1 MRKPS
6 REHFRQD
13 DSRRCR
19 DYDASTRLVRVQC
32 ASQSSSN
39 GHLQIARLS
48 HRPGGEYAARRSG
61 TRGAAR
67 LRPESSRVLDSERL
81 FIAQPDG
88 RLSAWQGVRW
98 ADPAPVLLRD
108 RIVEAFM
115 RDGRST
121 SVITDSTP
129 MSADMELRSTLRA
142 FQLEYRGTEA
152 IAAVRLDVQLVDPAK
167 RTAIA
172 SRRFEAIQATGSK
185 READVVSAFGV
196 ATDILA
202 GQIVEW
208 AVQVGAARL
217 RVAPEL
223 ASNHAPT
230 ASSISTD

>member
-1 MRKPS
+1 MVTYKLP
-6 REHFRQD
+6 
-13 DSRRCR
+13 
-19 DYDASTRLVRVQC
+19 DYHIAQAENTPRAVPGPGALRV
-32 ASQSSSN
+32 
-39 GHLQIARLS
+39 
-48 HRPGGEYAARRSG
+48 YA
-61 TRGAAR
+61 
-67 LRPESSRVLDSERL
+67 PESSRVLDSERL

>member
-1 MRKPS
+1 MVTYKLPDYHIAQAES
-6 REHFRQD
+6 TP
-13 DSRRCR
+13 R
-19 DYDASTRLVRVQC
+19 DVPGPGALRV
-32 ASQSSSN
+32 
-39 GHLQIARLS
+39 
-48 HRPGGEYAARRSG
+48 YA
-61 TRGAAR
+61 
-67 LRPESSRVLDSERL
+67 PESSRVLDSERL

>member
-1 MRKPS
+1 MNTSARMIPVAAATMTLVLGLSACSVLPKTAPMVTYKLP
-6 REHFRQD
+6 
-13 DSRRCR
+13 
-19 DYDASTRLVRVQC
+19 DYHIAQAESTPRAVPGPGALRV
-32 ASQSSSN
+32 
-39 GHLQIARLS
+39 
-48 HRPGGEYAARRSG
+48 YA
-61 TRGAAR
+61 
-67 LRPESSRVLDSERL
+67 PESSRVLDSERL

-152 IAAVRLDVQLVDPAK
+152 IAAVRVRLDVQLVDPAK

-185 READVVSAFGV
+185 READVVGAFGV
-196 ATDILA
+196 ATDVLA

-217 RVAPEL
+217 RVAPES

-230 ASSISTD
+230 ASAISTD

>member
-1 MRKPS
+1 MNTSARMIPVAAVTMTLVLGLSACSVLPKAAPMVTYKLP
-6 REHFRQD
+6 
-13 DSRRCR
+13 
-19 DYDASTRLVRVQC
+19 DYHIAQAESTPRAVPGPGALRV
-32 ASQSSSN
+32 
-39 GHLQIARLS
+39 
-48 HRPGGEYAARRSG
+48 YA
-61 TRGAAR
+61 
-67 LRPESSRVLDSERL
+67 PESSRVLDSERL

-208 AVQVGAARL
+208 AVQVVGQ
-217 RVAPEL
+217 RVCEL
-223 ASNHAPT
+223 HRNWQATMHPQRRR
-230 ASSISTD
+230 

>member
-1 MRKPS
+1 VNTSARMIPVAAVTMTLVLGLSACSVLPKAAPMVTYKLP
-6 REHFRQD
+6 
-13 DSRRCR
+13 
-19 DYDASTRLVRVQC
+19 DYHIAQAESTPRAVPGPGALRV
-32 ASQSSSN
+32 
-39 GHLQIARLS
+39 
-48 HRPGGEYAARRSG
+48 YA
-61 TRGAAR
+61 
-67 LRPESSRVLDSERL
+67 PESSRVLDSERL

-152 IAAVRLDVQLVDPAK
+152 IAAVRVRLDGQLGDPAK
-167 RTAIA
+167 RPAIA

>member
-1 MRKPS
+1 MNTSARMIPVAAVTMTLVLGLSACSVLPKAAPMVTYKLP
-6 REHFRQD
+6 
-13 DSRRCR
+13 
-19 DYDASTRLVRVQC
+19 DYHIAQAESTPRAVPGPVALRV
-32 ASQSSSN
+32 
-39 GHLQIARLS
+39 
-48 HRPGGEYAARRSG
+48 YA
-61 TRGAAR
+61 
-67 LRPESSRVLDSERL
+67 PESSRVLDSERL

>member
-1 MRKPS
+1 VNTSARMIPVAAVTMTLVLGLSACSVLPKAAPMVTYKLP
-6 REHFRQD
+6 
-13 DSRRCR
+13 
-19 DYDASTRLVRVQC
+19 DYHIAQAESTPRAVPGPGALRV
-32 ASQSSSN
+32 
-39 GHLQIARLS
+39 
-48 HRPGGEYAARRSG
+48 YA
-61 TRGAAR
+61 
-67 LRPESSRVLDSERL
+67 PESSRVLDSERL

-98 ADPAPVLLRD
+98 ADPAAVLLRD

-152 IAAVRLDVQLVDPAK
+152 IAAVRVRLDVQLVDPAK

-196 ATDILA
+196 ATDVLA

-217 RVAPEL
+217 RVAPES

-230 ASSISTD
+230 ASAISTD

>member
-1 MRKPS
+1 MNTSARMIPVAAVTMTLVLGLSACSVLPKAAPMVTYKLP
-6 REHFRQD
+6 
-13 DSRRCR
+13 
-19 DYDASTRLVRVQC
+19 DYHIAKGSTPRAVPGPGALRV
-32 ASQSSSN
+32 
-39 GHLQIARLS
+39 
-48 HRPGGEYAARRSG
+48 YA
-61 TRGAAR
+61 
-67 LRPESSRVLDSERL
+67 PESSRVLDSERL

>member
-1 MRKPS
+1 MNTSARMIPVAAVTMTLVLGLSACSVLPKAAPMVTYKLP
-6 REHFRQD
+6 
-13 DSRRCR
+13 
-19 DYDASTRLVRVQC
+19 DYHIAQAESTPRAVPGPGALRV
-32 ASQSSSN
+32 
-39 GHLQIARLS
+39 
-48 HRPGGEYAARRSG
+48 YA
-61 TRGAAR
+61 
-67 LRPESSRVLDSERL
+67 PESSRVLDSERL

-108 RIVEAFM
+108 RIV
-115 RDGRST
+115 
-121 SVITDSTP
+121 
-129 MSADMELRSTLRA
+129 
-142 FQLEYRGTEA
+142 
-152 IAAVRLDVQLVDPAK
+152 
-167 RTAIA
+167 
-172 SRRFEAIQATGSK
+172 
-185 READVVSAFGV
+185 AFGV

>member
-1 MRKPS
+1 MNTSARMIPVAAVTMTLVLGLSACSVLPKAAPMVTYKLP
-6 REHFRQD
+6 
-13 DSRRCR
+13 
-19 DYDASTRLVRVQC
+19 DYHIAQAESTPRAVPGPALRV
-32 ASQSSSN
+32 
-39 GHLQIARLS
+39 
-48 HRPGGEYAARRSG
+48 YA
-61 TRGAAR
+61 
-67 LRPESSRVLDSERL
+67 PESSRVLDSERL

>member
-1 MRKPS
+1 MNTSARMIPVAAVTMTLVLGLSACSVLPKAAQWSPTNCPTITS
-6 REHFRQD
+6 PRRRVRRAPFRD
-13 DSRRCR
+13 P
-19 DYDASTRLVRVQC
+19 ALRV
-32 ASQSSSN
+32 
-39 GHLQIARLS
+39 
-48 HRPGGEYAARRSG
+48 YA
-61 TRGAAR
+61 
-67 LRPESSRVLDSERL
+67 PESSRVLDSERL

>member
-1 MRKPS
+1 MCFPKQLQWSPTNCPTITSPRRRVRRAP
-6 REHFRQD
+6 FRD
-13 DSRRCR
+13 L
-19 DYDASTRLVRVQC
+19 ALRV
-32 ASQSSSN
+32 
-39 GHLQIARLS
+39 
-48 HRPGGEYAARRSG
+48 YA
-61 TRGAAR
+61 
-67 LRPESSRVLDSERL
+67 PESSRVLDSERL

>member
-1 MRKPS
+1 MNTSARMIPVAAVTMTLVLGLSACSVLPKAAPMVTYKLP
-6 REHFRQD
+6 
-13 DSRRCR
+13 
-19 DYDASTRLVRVQC
+19 DYHIAQAESTPRAVPGPGALRV
-32 ASQSSSN
+32 
-39 GHLQIARLS
+39 
-48 HRPGGEYAARRSG
+48 YA
-61 TRGAAR
+61 
-67 LRPESSRVLDSERL
+67 PESSRVLDSERL

-152 IAAVRLDVQLVDPAK
+152 IAAVRVRLDVQLVDPAK

-196 ATDILA
+196 ATDYWPGRSLN
-202 GQIVEW
+202 GQFRSG
-208 AVQVGAARL
+208 Q
-217 RVAPEL
+217 RVCEL
-223 ASNHAPT
+223 HRNWQATMHPQRRR
-230 ASSISTD
+230 

>member
-1 MRKPS
+1 MIPVAAVTMTLVLGLSACSVLPKAAPMVTYKLPDYHIAQA
-6 REHFRQD
+6 EV
-13 DSRRCR
+13 RR
-19 DYDASTRLVRVQC
+19 APFPGPGALRV
-32 ASQSSSN
+32 
-39 GHLQIARLS
+39 
-48 HRPGGEYAARRSG
+48 YA
-61 TRGAAR
+61 
-67 LRPESSRVLDSERL
+67 LSSRVLDSERL

>member
-1 MRKPS
+1 MNTSARMIPVAAVTMTLVLGLSACSVLPKAAPMVTYKLPDYHIAQAES
-6 REHFRQD
+6 TPRAVPGPG
-13 DSRRCR
+13 RC
-19 DYDASTRLVRVQC
+19 AST
-32 ASQSSSN
+32 
-39 GHLQIARLS
+39 
-48 HRPGGEYAARRSG
+48 
-61 TRGAAR
+61 
-67 LRPESSRVLDSERL
+67 PESSRVLDSERL

>member
-1 MRKPS
+1 MERTLRKPS

-39 GHLQIARLS
+39 GHLQIAQAESTPRAV
-48 HRPGGEYAARRSG
+48 PGPGALRVYA
-61 TRGAAR
+61 
-67 LRPESSRVLDSERL
+67 PESSRVLDSERL

-121 SVITDSTP
+121 SVITDST
-129 MSADMELRSTLRA
+129 
-142 FQLEYRGTEA
+142 
-152 IAAVRLDVQLVDPAK
+152 
-167 RTAIA
+167 
-172 SRRFEAIQATGSK
+172 
-185 READVVSAFGV
+185 
-196 ATDILA
+196 
-202 GQIVEW
+202 
-208 AVQVGAARL
+208 
-217 RVAPEL
+217 
-223 ASNHAPT
+223 
-230 ASSISTD
+230 

>member
-1 MRKPS
+1 MNTSARMIPVAAVTMTLVLGLSACSVLPKAAPMVTYKLP
-6 REHFRQD
+6 
-13 DSRRCR
+13 
-19 DYDASTRLVRVQC
+19 DYHIAQAESTPRAVPGPGALRV
-32 ASQSSSN
+32 
-39 GHLQIARLS
+39 
-48 HRPGGEYAARRSG
+48 YA
-61 TRGAAR
+61 
-67 LRPESSRVLDSERL
+67 PESSRVLDSERL

-185 READVVSAFGV
+185 REA
-196 ATDILA
+196 
-202 GQIVEW
+202 
-208 AVQVGAARL
+208 
-217 RVAPEL
+217 
-223 ASNHAPT
+223 
-230 ASSISTD
+230 

>member
-1 MRKPS
+1 M
-6 REHFRQD
+6 
-13 DSRRCR
+13 
-19 DYDASTRLVRVQC
+19 
-32 ASQSSSN
+32 
-39 GHLQIARLS
+39 
-48 HRPGGEYAARRSG
+48 
-61 TRGAAR
+61 
-67 LRPESSRVLDSERL
+67 
-81 FIAQPDG
+81 AQPDG

>member
-1 MRKPS
+1 MVTYKLP
-6 REHFRQD
+6 
-13 DSRRCR
+13 
-19 DYDASTRLVRVQC
+19 DYHIAQAESTPRAVPGPGALRV
-32 ASQSSSN
+32 
-39 GHLQIARLS
+39 
-48 HRPGGEYAARRSG
+48 YA
-61 TRGAAR
+61 
-67 LRPESSRVLDSERL
+67 PESRRVLDSERL
-81 FIAQPDG
+81 LIGQPDG

-152 IAAVRLDVQLVDPAK
+152 IAAVRVRLDVQLVDPAK

-196 ATDILA
+196 ATDVLA

-217 RVAPEL
+217 RVAPES

-230 ASSISTD
+230 ASAISTD

>member
-1 MRKPS
+1 MIPVAAVTMTLVLGLSACSVLPKAAPMVTYKLP
-6 REHFRQD
+6 
-13 DSRRCR
+13 
-19 DYDASTRLVRVQC
+19 DY
-32 ASQSSSN
+32 
-39 GHLQIARLS
+39 HIARAES
-48 HRPGGEYAARRSG
+48 TPRAVPGPGALRVYA
-61 TRGAAR
+61 
-67 LRPESSRVLDSERL
+67 LSSRVTDSERL

>member
-1 MRKPS
+1 MIPVAAVTMTLVLGLSACSVLPKAAPMVTYKLP
-6 REHFRQD
+6 
-13 DSRRCR
+13 
-19 DYDASTRLVRVQC
+19 DYHIAQAESTPRAVPGPGALRV
-32 ASQSSSN
+32 
-39 GHLQIARLS
+39 
-48 HRPGGEYAARRSG
+48 YA
-61 TRGAAR
+61 
-67 LRPESSRVLDSERL
+67 PESSRVLDSERL

-121 SVITDSTP
+121 SVISDSTP

-142 FQLEYRGTEA
+142 FQLEYRVTEA
-152 IAAVRLDVQLVDPAK
+152 IAAVRVRLDVQLVDPAK

-196 ATDILA
+196 ATDVLA

-217 RVAPEL
+217 RVAPES

-230 ASSISTD
+230 ASAISTD

>member
-1 MRKPS
+1 M
-6 REHFRQD
+6 
-13 DSRRCR
+13 
-19 DYDASTRLVRVQC
+19 
-32 ASQSSSN
+32 
-39 GHLQIARLS
+39 
-48 HRPGGEYAARRSG
+48 
-61 TRGAAR
+61 
-67 LRPESSRVLDSERL
+67 
-81 FIAQPDG
+81 
-88 RLSAWQGVRW
+88 RW

-152 IAAVRLDVQLVDPAK
+152 IAAVRVRLDVQLVDPAK

-196 ATDILA
+196 ATDVLA

-217 RVAPEL
+217 RVAPES

-230 ASSISTD
+230 ASAISTD

>member
-1 MRKPS
+1 M
-6 REHFRQD
+6 
-13 DSRRCR
+13 
-19 DYDASTRLVRVQC
+19 
-32 ASQSSSN
+32 
-39 GHLQIARLS
+39 
-48 HRPGGEYAARRSG
+48 
-61 TRGAAR
+61 
-67 LRPESSRVLDSERL
+67 
-81 FIAQPDG
+81 
-88 RLSAWQGVRW
+88 
-98 ADPAPVLLRD
+98 LLRD